1 MRTNNVHVSIRRFTT
16 SWCDQTTHSKSKTIT
31 SKRKRHSMI
40 ARNANVIEEINMMVI
55 IYRNTS
61 TVFPLSEW
69 LSSPRQSVSSPCK
82 SEKKRCS
89 TNIPGSHNPTKPP
102 NRISKEERLC
112 SYGEE
117 TNDKATATHPKQ
129 CQHRR
134 RDKGKSGKTRSRR
147 TTLNPGSAPTDMIT
161 TMNTF
166 RILGW
171 ASPRSA

>member
-1 MRTNNVHVSIRRFTT
+1 MHVSIRRFTT
-16 SWCDQTTHSKSKTIT
+16 SWCDQTTHSKSRTIT
-31 SKRKRHSMI
+31 SNRTRHSII

-55 IYRNTS
+55 IYRNTK
-61 TVFPLSEW
+61 TVFPLFEL
-69 LSSPRQSVSSPCK
+69 LSSPQQFVSSPCK
-82 SEKKRCS
+82 SEKKRLIS
-89 TNIPGSHNPTKPP
+89 NIPGSHNPTKPP

-112 SYGEE
+112 SYGEG
-117 TNDKATATHPKQ
+117 TNDKTTATHPKRYQ
-129 CQHRR
+129 HHRR
-134 RDKGKSGKTRSRR
+134 GKGKSGKTRSRR